1 MRRLSA
7 FLVAVTLA
15 GASVAGQSGAG
26 VDTRSANAFL
36 ETLRTAVDHHDPQA
50 VARLVQYPL
59 TFLSSPFQIPVP
71 DAATFIR
78 LYDTFFTPEARC
90 AIVQSGTSG
99 SGNAPRSVKDAPQ
112 ITADG
117 ISIGSGLLWAAH
129 SGTGFNIT
137 RMTARGKPAP
147 PSRLPKRRVTF
158 LQGFQSTQLLGALDR
173 DDIDTF
179 LVAARQGQVLGATIT
194 GFRGQD
200 LGMRV
205 LDSHGTEVETR
216 LHIGPRTWSGA
227 APATAEYRI
236 EIARLAPYCNPTTRY
251 EITFSLH

>member
-1 MRRLSA
+1 MPRFVTAL
-7 FLVAVTLA
+7 FFAVTLA
-15 GASVAGQSGAG
+15 GASLATGQSSAV

-36 ETLRTAVDHHDPQA
+36 DTLRTAVDRHDPRV

-71 DAATFIR
+71 DVAAFIR
-78 LYDTFFTPEARC
+78 LYDSIFTPEARC
-90 AIVQSGTSG
+90 AIVSSA
-99 SGNAPRSVKDAPQ
+99 NAKDAPH
-112 ITADG
+112 ITPDG
-117 ISIGSGLLWAAH
+117 ISIGSGLLWAVH
-129 SGTGFNIT
+129 SGTGFKIT
-137 RMTARGKPAP
+137 RMIARGTPAP

-179 LVAARQGQVLGATIT
+179 LVTATQGRVFGATIT

-205 LDSHGTEVETR
+205 LDSQGAEVETR
-216 LHIGPRTWSGA
+216 LHVGPRTWSGT

-236 EIARLAPYCNPTTRY
+236 EIARLAPYCSPTTRY
-251 EITFSLH
+251 DITFTLH